1 MIRPPKLNKGDTVA
15 AISLS
20 WGGAGAIPHRYETG
34 KRQLETTFGLTVV
47 PTKHALKSAE
57 WIAKN
62 PKARAEDLM
71 EALQDSAINGIIS
84 TIGGEDSIRTLPY
97 IDLDIIKNNPK
108 IFLGYSDST
117 VTHFCFY
124 KAGVTSLYGTSMMV
138 GFAENGGMFQYD
150 IKDLQQN
157 LFDSAASNEIRPN
170 TKGWTSERL
179 AWDDPANQAIK
190 RKLNPCEKWTF
201 LQGQSTVRGTLLGG
215 CIEVLEF
222 LKDTPVW
229 VQPED
234 WKGKI
239 MFLETSEVMMKPDNL
254 RWILRNYAASSI
266 LHQINGLIVGRPYDN
281 KYKQEYDEILL
292 TVIKEEEGLSELPI
306 ITGMDFGHTCPIFT
320 LPYGVKAE
328 INCLEKKFSI
338 LESGVIDG

>member
-1 MIRPPKLNKGDTVA
+1 
-15 AISLS
+15 
-20 WGGAGAIPHRYETG
+20 
-34 KRQLETTFGLTVV
+34 
-47 PTKHALKSAE
+47 
-57 WIAKN
+57 
-62 PKARAEDLM
+62 
-71 EALQDSAINGIIS
+71 
-84 TIGGEDSIRTLPY
+84 
-97 IDLDIIKNNPK
+97 
-108 IFLGYSDST
+108 
-117 VTHFCFY
+117 
-124 KAGVTSLYGTSMMV
+124 MMV